1 MSKTMKAFVMKK
13 IGEAGIIEK
22 PVPTDPGPNDAIIKT
37 TAALVCFSDLNT
49 IKGACGDRTDLTLG
63 HEACG
68 IVHQVG
74 SAVTFVKPG
83 DRIAAAAITPCYR
96 CNNCQRGFSSQCKEF
111 LGSWEYS
118 TIKDGNFAEYFH
130 VNDADTNLALI
141 PDGVSDEAAC
151 YATSI
156 MSEGFQGAEDADIIL
171 GSSAVVFGLNPVGQM
186 AIAGAR
192 LLGAGLIIAVD
203 NAPKRLELSKEY
215 GADVLINF
223 NETDVVKEILRLTN
237 GDGVDSVME
246 TMGTQASF
254 ENCIKVTRPGGTIAN
269 IGYHREG
276 EYLKIPRLEW
286 GAGLAEKNIKT
297 SLCTGG
303 SDRMSRLLR
312 LIQTDRVDP
321 TKMTSHHFKF
331 DEMEK
336 VFWMM
341 ENKKHNMFKPLITF
355 TNQPPI

>member
-1 MSKTMKAFVMKK
+1 MSKIMKAFVMKK
-13 IGEAGIIEK
+13 IGETGIIEK

-49 IKGACGDRTDLTLG
+49 IKGDCGERTDLTLG

-74 SAVTFVKPG
+74 SAVTSVKPG

-118 TIKDGNFAEYFH
+118 TIKDGSLAEYFH

-141 PDGVSDEAAC
+141 PDDVSDEAAC

-156 MSEGFQGAEDADIIL
+156 ISAGFQGAEDSDIIL
-171 GSSAVVFGLNPVGQM
+171 GGSAVVFGLRPVGQM
-186 AIAGAR
+186 AIACAR

-203 NAPKRLELSKEY
+203 NSPKRLELSEGY
-215 GADVLINF
+215 GADVLINS
-223 NETDVVKEILRLTN
+223 NETDVVKEILRITN
-237 GDGVDSVME
+237 GDGVDSAME
-246 TMGTQASF
+246 TTGTQTPF
-254 ENCIKVTRPGGTIAN
+254 EYCITVTRPGGTITN
-269 IGYHREG
+269 IGYHREE
-276 EYLKIPRLEW
+276 EYLKIPRLAW
-286 GAGLAEKNIKT
+286 GAGMSEKTIKT

-303 SDRMSRLLR
+303 GERLSRLLR
-312 LIQTDRVDP
+312 LIQTGRVDP
-321 TKMTSHHFKF
+321 CKMTSHRFTF
-331 DEMEK
+331 DEAEK
-336 VFWMM
+336 AFWMM
-341 ENKKHNMFKPLITF
+341 ENKEHDMYKPLLTF
-355 TNQPPI
+355 N